1 MYHKH
6 GMTWVPT
13 QSCSSLV
20 RALSTTGAAFSA
32 WRNGSQLLALLRVLG
47 PTVLSALDTMEGWQ
61 DRNFVVRIQS
71 QCHNHISPPA
81 HSERLQEVTWQC
93 VEPRSVLCVCGY
105 MHLLSCR
112 QGGVIQSCSP
122 WSVLQPAQET
132 LLAPLNNFITKSK
145 THEPHQGYARSL
157 S

>member
-1 MYHKH
+1 MGSNPKLLFFGPCSLYHRGCLL
-6 GMTWVPT
+6 GMKEWESAPGIVACSWPH
-13 QSCSSLV
+13 SSLSF
-20 RALSTTGAAFSA
+20 RY
-32 WRNGSQLLALLRVLG
+32 NGGVKTL
-47 PTVLSALDTMEGWQ
+47 TQ